1 MKLSTIVRATV
12 IAASASLV
20 LGACTAG
27 PGTAQSGTSSQ
38 GASDV
43 TIGLTYIPNVQFAPV
58 YVADS
63 QGLYND
69 AGVAATVRHH
79 GSDEGKEDDRCR
91 DGERTAGLVPNC
103 HDLLSDTGGTR
114 STADARMRL
123 MHSSHPDFNR
133 RCRNFTGST
142 ALVL

>member
-20 LGACTAG
+20 LGACTVG
-27 PGTAQSGTSSQ
+27 PGATQSGMSSQ

-69 AGVAATVRHH
+69 AGITPTIRHH
-79 GSDEGKEDDRCR
+79 GSDEG
-91 DGERTAGLVPNC
+91 L
-103 HDLLSDTGGTR
+103 
-114 STADARMRL
+114 
-123 MHSSHPDFNR
+123 F
-133 RCRNFTGST
+133 T
-142 ALVL
+142 ALLAGQEDVVIASGDEAAVAASQGMDLDVDWPVITRRTRGV

>member
-12 IAASASLV
+12 ICASVSLA
-20 LGACTAG
+20 LGPAG
-27 PGTAQSGTSSQ
+27 PGATQSGASSK

-69 AGVAATVRHH
+69 AGITPTVRHH
-79 GSDEGKEDDRCR
+79 GSAE
-91 DGERTAGLVPNC
+91 GLV
-103 HDLLSDTGGTR
+103 
-114 STADARMRL
+114 
-123 MHSSHPDFNR
+123 
-133 RCRNFTGST
+133 T
-142 ALVL
+142 ALLGL

>member
-27 PGTAQSGTSSQ
+27 PGTTQSGTSSQ

-69 AGVAATVRHH
+69 AGVAATIRHH
-79 GSDEGKEDDRCR
+79 GSDEG
-91 DGERTAGLVPNC
+91 L
-103 HDLLSDTGGTR
+103 
-114 STADARMRL
+114 
-123 MHSSHPDFNR
+123 F
-133 RCRNFTGST
+133 T
-142 ALVL
+142 ALLAGQENVVIASGDEAAVALR

>member
-12 IAASASLV
+12 IGASVSLV
-20 LGACTAG
+20 LGACTVG
-27 PGTAQSGTSSQ
+27 PGATQSGASSQ

-69 AGVAATVRHH
+69 AGITPTVRHH
-79 GSDEGKEDDRCR
+79 GSDEG
-91 DGERTAGLVPNC
+91 L
-103 HDLLSDTGGTR
+103 
-114 STADARMRL
+114 
-123 MHSSHPDFNR
+123 F
-133 RCRNFTGST
+133 T
-142 ALVL
+142 ALLAG